1 MIVFTA
7 LTIGFTIVFVALH
20 YRRTIQIN
28 LTQKRGIQ
36 QVVAI
41 KQLISYIQQHRG
53 LSSAWLNGDES
64 KQANLTQLKKQ
75 ISLLK
80 NATASQISASVKSR
94 WEAFDDHWQRLQN
107 TQNKTSALDNFQQ
120 HTKLIANLIY
130 MLEDVAEFHD
140 LNGSQLKPLP
150 EIGLV
155 WRELVL
161 ATENIGQSR
170 AIGTGAA
177 TSKKCSQV
185 DKIRLAYLQQDIANT
200 AESVLHQLPLLDR
213 SSNDYQQ
220 LTLAAKQKVSLLSET
235 ISNELIG
242 GQVVNIDQTVYF
254 NLATAAM
261 DSLNQ
266 IFEYQIN
273 QVKQVLKLA

>member
-20 YRRTIQIN
+20 YRRTMQIN

-36 QVVAI
+36 QVVAV

-107 TQNKTSALDNFQQ
+107 TQNKTTTP
-120 HTKLIANLIY
+120 HPPANL
-130 MLEDVAEFHD
+130 
-140 LNGSQLKPLP
+140 SWK
-150 EIGLV
+150 
-155 WRELVL
+155 L
-161 ATENIGQSR
+161 AG
-170 AIGTGAA
+170 G
-177 TSKKCSQV
+177 
-185 DKIRLAYLQQDIANT
+185 DLQQRI
-200 AESVLHQLPLLDR
+200 VP
-213 SSNDYQQ
+213 SSCC
-220 LTLAAKQKVSLLSET
+220 SLL
-235 ISNELIG
+235 
-242 GQVVNIDQTVYF
+242 
-254 NLATAAM
+254 
-261 DSLNQ
+261 
-266 IFEYQIN
+266 
-273 QVKQVLKLA
+273 